1 MIRTHARAA
10 TVAALA
16 LALAGTVAL
25 GGCGG
30 NGGASTGA
38 TVGRT
43 PTASAS
49 PTAPVSGTST
59 TPGRTPTPAGPTS
72 GWGPDMWSS
81 GSGSSMM
88 GGDEGSWGP
97 GMMGPHMMG
106 NWWLAGTGSQAQ
118 TLSQARQRATAF
130 ADRLGLQVGEV
141 MQFSR
146 NFYAELQTADGHPA
160 TEVLINPAD
169 GAVQI
174 EYGPAMMWNTDYGMH
189 YGSQSQTRVSA
200 AQAQSI
206 AQRWLRAHSNTL
218 TAGDPEPY
226 PGYYT
231 LHTMQD
237 GKISGMLSVNASTG
251 QVWYHTW
258 HGTYI
263 ATSQR

>member
-1 MIRTHARAA
+1 MIRRRVH
-10 TVAALA
+10 VAVVAA
-16 LALAGTVAL
+16 LALAGTVAI

-30 NGGASTGA
+30 NGSAFVGGAAISTPA
-38 TVGRT
+38 V
-43 PTASAS
+43 SAS
-49 PTAPVSGTST
+49 PNAPGSGASSTPDGTS
-59 TPGRTPTPAGPTS
+59 TPAGPTS
-72 GWGPDMWSS
+72 GWGPDVWSGGW
-81 GSGSSMM
+81 GSCMM
-88 GGDEGSWGP
+88 GGGGGSWGP
-97 GMMGPHMMG
+97 GMMGNGMMG
-106 NWWLAGTGSQAQ
+106 NWWLPGTGARVQ
-118 TLSQARQRATAF
+118 TLDQARQRATAF
-130 ADRLGLQVGEV
+130 ADRLGLRVGEV

-146 NFYAELQTADGHPA
+146 NFYAELKTSGGHLA
-160 TEVLINPAD
+160 TEVLVNPAD

-189 YGSQSQTRVSA
+189 YGSRSQARISA
-200 AQAQSI
+200 AQARSI
-206 AQRWLRAHSNTL
+206 AQQWLRANGNTL

-231 LHTMQD
+231 LHTMRE